1 MQNSRLVYSTDGG
14 KVDQSRK
21 TADTRSVNQDGI
33 ARIQRETKGRKGKGV
48 SIITGLDQN
57 ADELKALCTVLKK
70 KCGCGG
76 AAKAGTIELQTA
88 QWIKFSNYSTSR
100 VSNPKWLVASTNPIS
115 QQNNNHNKQ
124 RREFEWKSYQSQ
136 T

>member
-14 KVDQSRK
+14 KVDQSRQD
-21 TADTRSVNQDGI
+21 ADIRSVNKDGI

-76 AAKAGTIELQTA
+76 AVYGGRGGDH
-88 QWIKFSNYSTSR
+88 SGVR
-100 VSNPKWLVASTNPIS
+100 VERI
-115 QQNNNHNKQ
+115 
-124 RREFEWKSYQSQ
+124 
-136 T
+136 

>member
-14 KVDQSRK
+14 KVDQSRQA
-21 TADTRSVNQDGI
+21 ADTRSVNKDGI

-76 AAKAGTIELQTA
+76 AVKTGIIELQTDA
-88 QWIKFSNYSTSR
+88 RDKIQQLLEQQGIKS
-100 VSNPKWLVASTNPIS
+100 KVAGG
-115 QQNNNHNKQ
+115 
-124 RREFEWKSYQSQ
+124 
-136 T
+136 